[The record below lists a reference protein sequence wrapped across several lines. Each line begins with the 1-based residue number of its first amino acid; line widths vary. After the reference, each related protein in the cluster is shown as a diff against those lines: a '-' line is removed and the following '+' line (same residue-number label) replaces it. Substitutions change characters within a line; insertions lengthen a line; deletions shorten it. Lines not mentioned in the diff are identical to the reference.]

1 LAEAAPAVEGTDVVE
16 ATDAAPEAAAE
27 AVAEAPVEADAGT
40 PGEAT
45 TETPAEAPVAATG
58 ANWVF
63 KGRQKGRPQG
73 DRGPRGPRRDQQQR
87 PEGKFAGKSDNR
99 GENRSDNRGKGGDRG
114 PRKGGDRDDN
124 RAPRATPASHKAATS
139 NHAFAG
145 LAELLGRNG

>member
-1 LAEAAPAVEGTDVVE
+1 
-16 ATDAAPEAAAE
+16 
-27 AVAEAPVEADAGT
+27 AEAPVEADAET
-40 PGEAT
+40 PAEAA

-99 GENRSDNRGKGGDRG
+99 HDLR
-114 PRKGGDRDDN
+114 RDC
-124 RAPRATPASHKAATS
+124 R
-139 NHAFAG
+139 
-145 LAELLGRNG
+145 